1 MNGRDDN
8 WVWACQR
15 IDQLTVADVDRLMN
29 IEPLLVQPHES
40 LPAVVRQAVDH
51 PGSTVIVVVDAQ
63 GRLLGLLPTRDLT
76 VGAYVHV
83 MPEIFLMR
91 AHDLRE
97 SGEFA
102 RLSHGRTAGAVM
114 RPPRA
119 VRADQRMTDALSH
132 ILAAGL
138 DGLPIVDADDRV
150 VGFLS
155 LLEFLCSWI
164 TSCYRE
170 EPGPPLEGAAAVP
183 APAPPKKRR
192 WWRRGE
198 ARA

>member
-1 MNGRDDN
+1 MSGRENN
-8 WVWACQR
+8 WARVCQR

-29 IEPLLVQPHES
+29 IEPVLVPPHAA
-40 LPAVVRQAVDH
+40 LPAVVRLAVDH
-51 PGSTVIVVVDAQ
+51 PGCSVVAVVDAQ

-76 VGAYVHV
+76 FGAYVHV
-83 MPEIFLMR
+83 MPEMFLAR
-91 AHDLRE
+91 AHDLRQ

-102 RLSHGRTAGAVM
+102 RLSHGRTAGEVM
-114 RPPRA
+114 RPPHA
-119 VRADQRMTDALSH
+119 VRADEPVATALGR

-138 DGLPIVDADDRV
+138 DGLPIVDAANRV
-150 VGFLS
+150 VGYLS

-164 TSCYRE
+164 SSCYHE
-170 EPGPPLEGAAAVP
+170 EQLPPEGAAPVP
-183 APAPPKKRR
+183 APAPPRVRR

>member
-1 MNGRDDN
+1 MSGREDN
-8 WVWACQR
+8 WARACQR
-15 IDQLTVADVDRLMN
+15 IDQMTVADVDRLMN
-29 IEPLLVQPHES
+29 IEPVLVQPHES

-51 PGSTVIVVVDAQ
+51 PGCSVVAVVDAQ

-91 AHDLRE
+91 VRDLRE

-102 RLSHGRTAGAVM
+102 RLSHGRTAGEVM

-119 VRADQRMTDALSH
+119 VRADARVADALGH
-132 ILAAGL
+132 VLAAGL
-138 DGLPIVDADDRV
+138 DGLPIVAADDRV
-150 VGFLS
+150 VGYLS

-164 TSCYRE
+164 TSCYHE
-170 EPGPPLEGAAAVP
+170 EPRPPLAGAAPVP
-183 APAPPKKRR
+183 APAPPRERR

-198 ARA
+198 G